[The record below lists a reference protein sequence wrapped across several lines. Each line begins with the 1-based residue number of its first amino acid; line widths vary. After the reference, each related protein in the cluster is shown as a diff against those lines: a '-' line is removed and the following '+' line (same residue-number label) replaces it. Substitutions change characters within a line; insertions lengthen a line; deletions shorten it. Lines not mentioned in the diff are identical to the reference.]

1 MVSIKEETI
10 MDKCEKCGINLDDN
24 CTVVW
29 KCPECEKAFKVSFS
43 KLHKIQEAK
52 KQKPGQHLIKC
63 SSCGY
68 TLDDGN
74 EKIVCKC
81 SSCGN
86 VIGGNLA
93 YFVGDDNTNNAE
105 INLNN
110 SCPDLIECP
119 ECGKKILSDSRICSY
134 CGYPLGEIEEKKDS
148 IKCPECNKAIFPD
161 VDECPFC
168 GYPMKKKLCIPN
180 FVKGITYLRKQLFV
194 VVISIFLF
202 IVLCTVLYVYQGRK
216 HDLDE
221 KSEDGTSILE
231 SLDVGMQ
238 KEEETVESS
247 INDFFTNLQTGNWEK
262 TQEYLTDKYDY
273 LDRNPF
279 GLSTEDN
286 LKKLFE
292 HYTFTLIDS
301 TVNGEK
307 DMAYVN
313 LEISHPNPLEL
324 LDAGVTSTVG
334 FLTGESIEKGFM
346 NKLDDPNL
354 KMDLTTGSLNLIKVD
369 GEWKIKVDE
378 IFESCVYYGLSEET
392 SFDKLAENK
401 KKRAEEESY
410 IREMI
415 DLVDY
420 RIGMMEGYSGKIP
433 GINNISIKNNGDKQI
448 DSLTLG
454 LDFFD
459 ENGVELFSREITVLG
474 ILDDPI
480 LSGYSWKMER
490 DRFFEIE
497 NLPSDI
503 DLDQVAVSI
512 NDVQLSDSKAAMQKT
527 PEEEYINQYIEI
539 TNYHVGMQ
547 SGYRGKEPGISDI
560 AIKNNGDK
568 NIAQLTITVY
578 FQDENEKNIAED
590 SFMIIGSLFGG
601 DTLKANYSWKME
613 NNKYY
618 EFSNLADEVDISRN
632 SIKVTE
638 IKFE

>member
-1 MVSIKEETI
+1 
-10 MDKCEKCGINLDDN
+10 MDKCKKCGVDFDDN
-24 CTVVW
+24 CTVIW
-29 KCPECEKAFKVSFS
+29 KCSKCGKAFKVSLS
-43 KLHKIQEAK
+43 KLYKIQKLKEK
-52 KQKPGQHLIKC
+52 KTDKNLLKC
-63 SSCGY
+63 SLCGNP
-68 TLDDGN
+68 LDDGN

-93 YFVGDDNTNNAE
+93 YFADGENNVNFGIETNMV
-105 INLNN
+105 N
-110 SCPDLIECP
+110 SYNMIECP
-119 ECGKKILSDSRICSY
+119 ECGKKILGDSKICSY
-134 CGYPLGEIEEKKDS
+134 CGYRLGKIEEKEDL
-148 IKCPECNKAIFPD
+148 IKCPECKKDIHPD

-180 FVKGITYLRKQLFV
+180 FIKGIINFRKQSFI
-194 VVISIFLF
+194 VVISIFLVV
-202 IVLCTVLYVYQGRK
+202 ILCMLFNVYQARK
-216 HDLDE
+216 HDLD
-221 KSEDGTSILE
+221 KKGEDGTSILE
-231 SLDVGMQ
+231 SSDIGMQ
-238 KEEETVESS
+238 KEEEAVENCIS
-247 INDFFTNLQTGNWEK
+247 DFFTNLQTGNWEK
-262 TQEYLTDKYDY
+262 TQEYLTEKFDY

-279 GLSTEDN
+279 GLSTENN

-292 HYTFTLIDS
+292 QYNFTLVDF
-301 TVNGEK
+301 TVNAEENI
-307 DMAYVN
+307 AYVN

-324 LDAGVTSTVG
+324 LDAGVTSTIG

-346 NKLDDPNL
+346 NKLDDPDL
-354 KMDLTTGSLNLIKVD
+354 KMDLTKGSLNLIKVD
-369 GEWKIKVDE
+369 GEWKIRVDE

-420 RIGMMEGYSGKIP
+420 RIEMMEGYSGKVP
-433 GINNISIKNNGDKQI
+433 GINNISIKNNGNKQI

-480 LSGYSWKMER
+480 LSGYSWKMEK

-497 NLPSDI
+497 NLPSDV

-512 NDVQLSDSKAAMQKT
+512 NDVQLSDSKIAMQKA
-527 PEEEYINQYIEI
+527 PEEEYIDQYIEI
-539 TNYHVGMQ
+539 TNYHVGMK
-547 SGYRGKEPGISDI
+547 SGYSGKEPGISDVS
-560 AIKNNGDK
+560 IKNNGDE
-568 NIAQLTITVY
+568 NINELTITVY
-578 FQDENEKNIAED
+578 FQDETGKNIAED
-590 SFMIIGSLFGG
+590 SFMLIGGFWGG

-632 SIKVTE
+632 MVKVTE

>member
-1 MVSIKEETI
+1 
-10 MDKCEKCGINLDDN
+10 MDKCKKCGVNFDDN
-24 CTVVW
+24 CIIIW
-29 KCPECEKAFKVSFS
+29 KCTKCGKAFKVDFY
-43 KLHKIQEAK
+43 KLHKIQEMK
-52 KQKPGQHLIKC
+52 KQKLGQHLVKC
-63 SSCGY
+63 SSCGSI
-68 TLDDGN
+68 LDDGN

-86 VIGGNLA
+86 VLGGNLT
-93 YFVGDDNTNNAE
+93 YFVGDNSINNAE
-105 INLNN
+105 INPSN
-110 SCPDLIECP
+110 SYPDLIECP

-134 CGYPLGEIEEKKDS
+134 CGYQLGDIEEKKDS
-148 IKCPECNKAIFPD
+148 IKCPECNKEICSD

-168 GYPMKKKLCIPN
+168 GYPMKKKLCIPD
-180 FVKGITYLRKQLFV
+180 FVKGITHSRKQFFI

-202 IVLCTVLYVYQGRK
+202 GVLCTLLYVCQGRK
-216 HDLDE
+216 HDVNE
-221 KSEDGTSILE
+221 KSEGGTSILK
-231 SLDVGMQ
+231 SLDMGMQ
-238 KEEETVESS
+238 QEEEAVRSN

-262 TQEYLTDKYDY
+262 TQEYLTESYDY

-279 GLSTEDN
+279 GLSTENN
-286 LKKLFE
+286 LKELFE
-292 HYTFTLIDS
+292 HYSFTLVDS
-301 TVNGEK
+301 TVNDEK
-307 DMAYVN
+307 NTAYVN
-313 LEISHPNPLEL
+313 LEVSHPNPLEL

-346 NKLDDPNL
+346 SKLDDPTL
-354 KMDLTTGSLNLIKVD
+354 KMDLTKGSLNLIKVD

-378 IFESCVYYGLSEET
+378 IFESCVYYGLSEES
-392 SFDKLAENK
+392 SFEKMAENK
-401 KKRAEEESY
+401 KKHAKEESY

-420 RIGMMEGYSGKIP
+420 RIGMMEGYSGKVP

-448 DSLTLG
+448 DSLSLE

-474 ILDDPI
+474 ILDNPI

-497 NLPSDI
+497 NLPSDT
-503 DLDQVAVSI
+503 DLNQVAVSI
-512 NDVQLSDSKAAMQKT
+512 NDVQLSDSKVTMQKT
-527 PEEEYINQYIEI
+527 PEEEYIDQYIEI

-547 SGYRGKEPGISDI
+547 SGYRGKEPGISDVS
-560 AIKNNGDK
+560 IKNNGDK
-568 NIAQLTITVY
+568 NINELTITVY
-578 FQDENEKNIAED
+578 FQDETGKDIAED
-590 SFMIIGSLFGG
+590 SFMLIGGLWGG

-632 SIKVTE
+632 TVKVTE